1 MKTNKFYLEIKDQ
14 RKGLL
19 INIESENCTI
29 CTYNYNLALNFN
41 SRYLAKK
48 YINENNLNKQFKVIY
63 I

>member
-1 MKTNKFYLEIKDQ
+1 MKTNKFYLEVKEQ

-19 INIESENCTI
+19 VKVESENCTI

-41 SRYLAKK
+41 SKYFAKK
-48 YINENNLNKQFKVIY
+48 FINKNNLNNKFKVIY

>member
-1 MKTNKFYLEIKDQ
+1 MRNNKFYLEIKDQ

-19 INIESENCTI
+19 MHIEGENCTI

-41 SRYLAKK
+41 SRYLATK
-48 YINENNLNKQFKVIY
+48 YINQNKLNNSFKAIQ

>member
-1 MKTNKFYLEIKDQ
+1 MKNNKFYLEIKDQ

-19 INIESENCTI
+19 VNIESENCTI

-41 SRYLAKK
+41 SRYLATK
-48 YINENNLNKQFKVIY
+48 YINQNKLNNTFKAIQ